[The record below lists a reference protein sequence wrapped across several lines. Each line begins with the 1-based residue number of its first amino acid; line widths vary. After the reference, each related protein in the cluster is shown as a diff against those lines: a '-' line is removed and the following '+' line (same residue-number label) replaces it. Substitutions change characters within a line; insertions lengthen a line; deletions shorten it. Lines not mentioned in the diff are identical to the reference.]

1 MSAKPTNSSSK
12 SVKNPSILFSNSS
25 GLLTNAETSDFNFLL
40 NSEMILSNI
49 HLSSSK
55 EMFSSVL
62 NIESILE
69 EYVS

>member
-1 MSAKPTNSSSK
+1 MSAKPTNSSPK

>member
-12 SVKNPSILFSNSS
+12 SVKNPSILFSSSS

-40 NSEMILSNI
+40 NSEMILLNI

-55 EMFSSVL
+55 EMFASVL

>member
-1 MSAKPTNSSSK
+1 MHLCHGLRNIQRITKI
-12 SVKNPSILFSNSS
+12 IL
-25 GLLTNAETSDFNFLL
+25 LNAETSDFNFLL
-40 NSEMILSNI
+40 NSEMILLNI

-55 EMFSSVL
+55 EMFASVL